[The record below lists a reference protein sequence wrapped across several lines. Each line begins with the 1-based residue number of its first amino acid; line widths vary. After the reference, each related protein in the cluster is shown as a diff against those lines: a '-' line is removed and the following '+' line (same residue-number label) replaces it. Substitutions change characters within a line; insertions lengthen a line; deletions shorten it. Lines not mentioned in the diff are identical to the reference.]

1 MKPKKFLEI
10 SKAKSLALLTAA
22 TIIVLY
28 ITKGLFLVP
37 EILMLFL
44 GLTALIRIK
53 VLGIN
58 LSEKKSVMKK
68 GFYFSLIAIISGFGL
83 KRIFELDFAVEIVL
97 LLLVAVILKEVYSD
111 KKEKWVN
118 AFVLMGIFLI
128 VSGTILFLFNLTGNQ
143 SFLV

>member
-68 GFYFSLIAIISGFGL
+68 GFYFSLITIISGFGL

-128 VSGTILFLFNLTGNQ
+128 VSGIILFLFNLTGNQ

>member
-128 VSGTILFLFNLTGNQ
+128 VSGIILFLFNLTGNQ